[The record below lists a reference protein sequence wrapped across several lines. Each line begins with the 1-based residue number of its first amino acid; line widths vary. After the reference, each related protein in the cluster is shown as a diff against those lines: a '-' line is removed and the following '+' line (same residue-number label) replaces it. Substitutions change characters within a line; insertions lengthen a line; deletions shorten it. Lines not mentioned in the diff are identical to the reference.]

1 VRNFGDGHEL
11 DAFDDLP
18 TSTQAEAK
26 FLKQPSSAKAQT
38 RNKGYQSIL
47 PDRTVTPSPRTPYSS
62 SRIDHVPSFARDT
75 AASRIARET
84 SLAQRNPSGVI
95 APLTA
100 QRVAQLS
107 APRAVFAAPSQPVG
121 SSTIRAKKL
130 RRSPQSKPH
139 LISNL
144 NPPKDAKSLLICSL
158 YGLVFS

>member
-1 VRNFGDGHEL
+1 MPRRVRNFGDGHEL

-18 TSTQAEAK
+18 TSSQAEAK
-26 FLKQPSSAKAQT
+26 FLKQPVSAKSQT
-38 RNKGYQSIL
+38 RIKNHQNVVS
-47 PDRTVTPSPRTPYSS
+47 DRTVTPSPSTPYSS
-62 SRIDHVPSFARDT
+62 RADYVPSFARDT

-84 SLAQRNPSGVI
+84 VLAQRNPSGVL

-107 APRAVFAAPSQPVG
+107 RGNLNAQAQ
-121 SSTIRAKKL
+121 SSASTLKAKKI

-144 NPPKDAKSLLICSL
+144 NPPRDPKS
-158 YGLVFS
+158 